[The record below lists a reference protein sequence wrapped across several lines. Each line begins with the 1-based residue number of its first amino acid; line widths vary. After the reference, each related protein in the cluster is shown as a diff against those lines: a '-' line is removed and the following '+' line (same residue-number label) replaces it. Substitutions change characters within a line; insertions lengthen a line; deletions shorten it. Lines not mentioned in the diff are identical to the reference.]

1 MDWKQSPIEKL
12 SYGSEKTIRYP
23 NSDGLTLAAKVRRRE
38 QAGDARDIKDAVLV
52 HGLNN
57 DKDEDSSFVKL
68 SKELSKKGFNV
79 MRFDFRAHGDSEGK
93 SENVT
98 IVGELDDLSSSIRV
112 FDGLLKTQGH
122 YVIVA
127 SSFGAA
133 SSIIYVSESLGKI
146 EKLVL
151 WNPVLDFEKTF
162 LKAETPWGRTFFNE
176 EGYKNLERRGF
187 IQIPKTDFKIGKPL
201 VREFETIKPYRLL
214 STFSIPVLTIHGTKD
229 TSVPF
234 SVSEKYGRP
243 NSRSLFISHPC
254 DHQFIGM
261 EDQVI
266 SETVSWILNS
276 N

>member
-1 MDWKQSPIEKL
+1 LIEK
-12 SYGSEKTIRYP
+12 SFYSSEETIRYP
-23 NSDGLTLAAKVRRRE
+23 NSDGLTLVAKVRRVD
-38 QAGDARDIKDAVLV
+38 QARISRDTKDAVLV

-57 DKDEDSSFVKL
+57 DKDEDGSFVNL
-68 SKELSKKGFNV
+68 SKELSKRGFNV
-79 MRFDFRAHGDSEGK
+79 MRFDFRAHGDSEGE

-98 IVGELDDLSSSIRV
+98 IRGELDDLASSIRV
-112 FDGLLKTQGH
+112 FDGLLKRPGR
-122 YVIVA
+122 YVFVA

-133 SSIIYVSESLGKI
+133 SSIIYVSENLGKVA
-146 EKLVL
+146 KLVL

-176 EGYKNLERRGF
+176 KGYRNLELRGF
-187 IQIPKTDFKIGKPL
+187 TQIPETDFKIGRPL
-201 VREFETIKPYRLL
+201 VREFETIKPYLLL
-214 STFSIPVLTIHGTKD
+214 SKLDVPVLTIHGTKD

-276 N
+276 S